1 MALTDSKI
9 ALVDL
14 STLARSGM
22 KGSHLRKWINS
33 NDYAV
38 GEDSNRAYEQ
48 RDGVLIARL
57 SPGELLLLSSPASP
71 SISALTSVPDANYRC
86 YPVRRQDSHYWFSLT
101 GPRCPE
107 MFAKLCAV
115 DLSPDVFDNH
125 SVAQTSV
132 AKTSAI
138 ILRHDSKDMLCYY
151 LLADS
156 STMLYMWTCLVDAM
170 KEFDGQVLCLRAS
183 GDLAGPSGE

>member
-14 STLARSGM
+14 STLARSGI
-22 KGSHLRKWINS
+22 KGSQLRKWIDS
-33 NDYAV
+33 NNYAV
-38 GEDSNRAYEQ
+38 GEDSNHAYEQ

-86 YPVRRQDSHYWFSLT
+86 YPVRRHDSHYWFSLT

-115 DLSPDVFDNH
+115 DLSPDVFDNL

-151 LLADS
+151 LLGDS

-170 KEFDGQVLCLRAS
+170 KEFDGQVLNL
-183 GDLAGPSGE
+183 

>member
-14 STLARSGM
+14 STLARAGM
-22 KGSHLRKWINS
+22 KGSHLQKWIDA

-101 GPRCPE
+101 GPCCPE

-138 ILRHDSKDMLCYY
+138 ILRHDSKDMQCHY
-151 LLADS
+151 LLGDS
-156 STMLYMWTCLVDAM
+156 STTLYMWACLVDAM
-170 KEFDGQVLCLRAS
+170 KEFDGQVLGL
-183 GDLAGPSGE
+183 

>member
-1 MALTDSKI
+1 MALSDSKI

-14 STLARSGM
+14 STLARSGI
-22 KGSHLRKWINS
+22 KGSHLRKWIES

-57 SPGELLLLSSPASP
+57 SPGELLLLSRPASP
-71 SISALTSVPDANYRC
+71 SSSALTSVPDTNYRC

-101 GPRCPE
+101 GPCCPE

-115 DLSPDVFDNH
+115 DLSPDVFDKH

-138 ILRHDSKDMLCYY
+138 ILRHDSKELLRYY

-156 STMLYMWTCLVDAM
+156 STRLYMWTCLIDAM
-170 KEFDGQVLCLRAS
+170 EEFDGRVLSL
-183 GDLAGPSGE
+183 

>member
-22 KGSHLRKWINS
+22 KGSHLRKWIDS

-86 YPVRRQDSHYWFSLT
+86 YPVHRQDSHYWFSLT

-107 MFAKLCAV
+107 MFVKLCAV
-115 DLSPDVFDNH
+115 DLSPDAFENH

-138 ILRHDSKDMLCYY
+138 ILRHDNNDMLYYY
-151 LLADS
+151 LLGDS

-170 KEFDGQVLCLRAS
+170 KEFDGRVLSLRTS
-183 GDLAGPSGE
+183 GELAGLSGE

>member
-1 MALTDSKI
+1 
-9 ALVDL
+9 
-14 STLARSGM
+14 
-22 KGSHLRKWINS
+22 
-33 NDYAV
+33 
-38 GEDSNRAYEQ
+38 
-48 RDGVLIARL
+48 VLIARL

-71 SISALTSVPDANYRC
+71 SVSALTSVPDANYRC

-132 AKTSAI
+132 AKSSAI
-138 ILRHDSKDMLCYY
+138 ILRHDSKELLCYY
-151 LLADS
+151 LLGDS
-156 STMLYMWTCLVDAM
+156 STRLYMRACLIDAM
-170 KEFDGQVLCLRAS
+170 KEFDGQVLCL
-183 GDLAGPSGE
+183 

>member
-1 MALTDSKI
+1 MASTDSKI

-14 STLARSGM
+14 STLPRSGM
-22 KGSHLRKWINS
+22 KGSHLPKWIDS
-33 NDYAV
+33 NDYGV

-57 SPGELLLLSSPASP
+57 SPGELLLLSSPTNP
-71 SISALTSVPDANYRC
+71 STNELTTEPNANYRC

-101 GPRCPE
+101 GARCPE

-115 DLSPDVFDNH
+115 DLSPDAFDNH

-138 ILRHDSKDMLCYY
+138 ILRHDIKDILCYY
-151 LLADS
+151 LLGDS

-170 KEFDGQVLCLRAS
+170 KEFDGQVLGLRAL
-183 GDLAGPSGE
+183 GDLAGPTGD